1 LFFTLLT
8 LYWLNY
14 LPFFMPTFKITIIA
28 NPYFKNP
35 VLIQTEN
42 YTKKEFENALK
53 QYMFSW
59 LWLNLEETNQI
70 EKIQDLF
77 FQKEKTFPL
86 KIAGHKWE
94 LEEIEI
100 ETGEFRILEN
110 KTESP
115 NTEKNQDILEPITD
129 IEETATETAEV
140 LENSETETENLTT
153 KKVELEPEL
162 QSEESTTNQPIT
174 VDNLE
179 IKNFDPKNKKSKK

>member
-1 LFFTLLT
+1 MT
-8 LYWLNY
+8 
-14 LPFFMPTFKITIIA
+14 TFKITIIA

-77 FQKEKTFPL
+77 FQKEKAFPL
-86 KIAGHKWE
+86 KIAGYKWE

-100 ETGEFRILEN
+100 ETGELTGILEN
-110 KTESP
+110 KTEPP
-115 NTEKNQDILEPITD
+115 NTEENQDILEPITE

-140 LENSETETENLTT
+140 LENSEIETENLTT

-162 QSEESTTNQPIT
+162 QSEESTTNQSIT

>member
-1 LFFTLLT
+1 MFFTLLT

-59 LWLNLEETNQI
+59 IWLNLEETNQI

-100 ETGEFRILEN
+100 
-110 KTESP
+110 
-115 NTEKNQDILEPITD
+115 
-129 IEETATETAEV
+129 
-140 LENSETETENLTT
+140 ETENLTT

>member
-1 LFFTLLT
+1 
-8 LYWLNY
+8 
-14 LPFFMPTFKITIIA
+14 MPTFKITIIA

-59 LWLNLEETNQI
+59 IWLKLEETNQI

-77 FQKEKTFPL
+77 FQKEKAFPL
-86 KIAGHKWE
+86 KIAGYKWE